1 MLSLNFT
8 NSIIRRKHN
17 MLNGTK
23 NIIKKELARVFSDKK
38 LIFSL
43 FIMPAVMIVGVY
55 SLMGSL
61 MSNMMNDIEEHIP
74 TVYIQNV
81 PEGLEETITATG
93 FQAQIEYLSAGDNTD
108 TLKDGVLGG
117 TVDLLIVFEESFYD
131 TIAAYQVA
139 GDPIPEVKTFYNSAE
154 DYSVAAREKF
164 VSTVL
169 NGYQQSIIGARLGN
183 VEQLQV
189 FYIDKDPKS
198 SNIVDAKKQ
207 DGRMFGMLLPFLINI
222 MLFAGA
228 MGLGVDA
235 ITGEKERGTLS
246 SMLVSPIKRGEI
258 VFGKLISLAILSS
271 ISAAVYA
278 VSIVVALPLL
288 LNSVSDGAMEGISLK
303 FTAFEMVQLLI
314 IMLAVVYLYVSL
326 VALVAVVAKTS
337 KEANT
342 YVMPVYILVMLGSL
356 MTYSGSGDS
365 RLANFFIPIYNS
377 AVSIQNLLMGE
388 LTMAQFGATV
398 GTIVLLAC
406 LITALITKAFN
417 SEKIMFNA

>member
-1 MLSLNFT
+1 M
-8 NSIIRRKHN
+8 
-17 MLNGTK
+17 MMNGTK
-23 NIIKKELARVFSDKK
+23 NIIKKELARVFNDKK

-43 FIMPAVMIVGVY
+43 FIMPAVMIVGMY

-61 MSNMMNDIEEHIP
+61 MSNMMSDIEEHIP
-74 TVYIQNV
+74 TVYIQNA
-81 PEGLEETITATG
+81 PEDLSEVLTAT
-93 FQAQIEYLSAGDNTD
+93 QYDAEVTYLKESDNTD
-108 TLKDGVLGG
+108 KLKDDILNGNL
-117 TVDLLIVFEESFYD
+117 DLLVVFEKGFSD
-131 TIAAYQVA
+131 TIGAYQAA

-154 DYSVAAREKF
+154 DYSGAARENF
-164 VSTVL
+164 VNGVL
-169 NGYQQSIIGARLGN
+169 NSYQQTIIAERLGN
-183 VEQLQV
+183 MEQLQV
-189 FYIDKDPKS
+189 FYIDKDPVT
-198 SNIVDAKKQ
+198 SNIVDEKKQ
-207 DGRMFGMLLPFLINI
+207 DGRILGMLLPFLINI

-278 VSIVVALPLL
+278 VSIVVAMPLL
-288 LNSVSDGAMEGISLK
+288 MNGITGGEVGGLSLN
-303 FTAFEMVQLLI
+303 FTPIEMIQLLV
-314 IMLAVVYLYVSL
+314 IMMVVVYLYVAM
-326 VALVAVVAKTS
+326 VALVAVIAKTA

-356 MTYSGSGDS
+356 MTYSGTGDS
-365 RLANFFIPIYNS
+365 KLTNFFIPIYNS

-388 LTMAQFGATV
+388 LTWSQFGATV
-398 GTIVLLAC
+398 GTIVLLAAIITS
-406 LITALITKAFN
+406 LITRAFN

>member
-1 MLSLNFT
+1 
-8 NSIIRRKHN
+8 

-23 NIIKKELARVFSDKK
+23 NIIKKELARVFHDKK

-43 FIMPAVMIVGVY
+43 FIMPAVMIVGMY

-61 MSNMMNDIEEHIP
+61 MGNMMDDIQEHIP
-74 TVYIQNV
+74 MVYVQNA
-81 PEGLEETITATG
+81 PADLPDTLTATE
-93 FQAQIEYLSAGDNTD
+93 FQADITYLKASDNTD
-108 TLKDGVLGG
+108 DLKDGILKGDVE
-117 TVDLLIVFEESFYD
+117 LLVVFEEGFSD
-131 TIAAYQVA
+131 TIGAYQEA
-139 GDPIPEVKTFYNSAE
+139 GDAIPEIKTFYNSAE
-154 DYSVAAREKF
+154 DYSAAARDNF
-164 VSTVL
+164 VNTVL
-169 NGYQQSIIGARLGN
+169 NSYQQSIVAQRLGN

-189 FYIDKDPKS
+189 FYIDKDPVT
-198 SNIVDAKKQ
+198 SNIVDEKKQ
-207 DGRMFGMLLPFLINI
+207 SGRMFGMLLPFLINI

-278 VSIVVALPLL
+278 VSIVVAMPLL
-288 LNSVSDGAMEGISLK
+288 MNGITDGAMEGLSLK
-303 FTAFEMVQLLI
+303 FTPIDMIQLLV
-314 IMLAVVYLYVSL
+314 IMMAVVYLYVAM
-326 VALVAVVAKTS
+326 VAFVAVLAKTA

-356 MTYSGSGDS
+356 MTYSGTGDS
-365 RLANFFIPIYNS
+365 KLANFFIPIYNS

-388 LTMAQFGATV
+388 LTMAQFGVTV
-398 GTIVLLAC
+398 GTIVLFAAI
-406 LITALITKAFN
+406 ITALITKAFN

>member
-1 MLSLNFT
+1 M
-8 NSIIRRKHN
+8 
-17 MLNGTK
+17 NGTK
-23 NIIKKELARVFSDKK
+23 NIIKKELARVFHDKK

-43 FIMPAVMIVGVY
+43 FIMPAVMIVGMY

-74 TVYIQNV
+74 AVYIQNA
-81 PEGLEETITATG
+81 PEDLPEVLTTMEYNADV
-93 FQAQIEYLSAGDNTD
+93 EYLKASDNID
-108 TLKDGVLGG
+108 DLKDGILNG
-117 TVDLLIVFEESFYD
+117 TVDLLIVFEEGFAD
-131 TIAAYQVA
+131 KINGYQSA

-154 DYSVAAREKF
+154 DYSAAARENF
-164 VSTVL
+164 VNGVL
-169 NGYQQSIIGARLGN
+169 NTYQQSYIAQRLGN
-183 VEQLQV
+183 MEQLQV
-189 FYIDKDPKS
+189 FYIDKDPVS
-198 SNIVDAKKQ
+198 SNIVDEKKQ

-278 VSIVVALPLL
+278 VSIVVAMPILM
-288 LNSVSDGAMEGISLK
+288 NGATGGAMEGMSLQ
-303 FTAFEMVQLLI
+303 FTPFEMIQLLI
-314 IMLAVVYLYVSL
+314 IMMVVVYLYVAL
-326 VALVAVVAKTS
+326 VALVAVLAKTA

-356 MTYSGSGDS
+356 MTYSGAGDS
-365 RLANFFIPIYNS
+365 KLTNFFIPIYNS

-388 LTMAQFGATV
+388 LTMAQFGVTV
-398 GTIVLLAC
+398 GTIIVLAAIITS
-406 LITALITKAFN
+406 LITRAFN